1 MKRWIV
7 WIWMVLLLSGCT
19 KAENAMDRALALR
32 SGVQA
37 NGCSF
42 RAKITADY
50 GETIFTFT
58 LLCCADGQGNV
69 GFSVLEPES
78 ISGITGK
85 IDSGTG
91 NLTFDDVV
99 LSFALLADGQLTP
112 VSMPWVV
119 VNALRSGYIVSA
131 GKEGDHTRLTVKDT
145 YAADALRVDLWL
157 DDADSPVQAEV
168 AWQDRRI
175 LTMEIQNF
183 TLA

>member
-1 MKRWIV
+1 MPRTGFIGRRQQLPLPPEKADVALIFV
-7 WIWMVLLLSGCT
+7 GGFTEQLLLHFRGVYEKMPPLPVCGRQL
-19 KAENAMDRALALR
+19 RAYYAW
-32 SGVQA
+32 
-37 NGCSF
+37 
-42 RAKITADY
+42 
-50 GETIFTFT
+50 
-58 LLCCADGQGNV
+58 
-69 GFSVLEPES
+69 
-78 ISGITGK
+78 
-85 IDSGTG
+85 DSGTG

-157 DDADSPVQAEV
+157 DDADIPVQAEV